1 MTLRAVHHTSAS
13 QRQQG
18 REAVEGLRRVRGVS
32 WRWRD
37 DVPAEMGLTAG
48 AIQAG
53 VIAQEVQAAF
63 PDLVVKHKSGYLMVD
78 YPGLAMRIAAA
89 TEGVRER
96 IARLTSAAKAA
107 KASDEL
113 LKETTE
119 PISQA
124 LERLGRGDA
133 RISKEDYQALVG
145 ALVEAVKQLDTRV
158 SDLEGR
164 EEGN

>member
-1 MTLRAVHHTSAS
+1 
-13 QRQQG
+13 
-18 REAVEGLRRVRGVS
+18 
-32 WRWRD
+32 
-37 DVPAEMGLTAG
+37 MGLTAG

-96 IARLTSAAKAA
+96 IARLTSAAKA
-107 KASDEL
+107 SDEL

-145 ALVEAVKQLDTRV
+145 ALVEAVRQLDTRV

-164 EEGN
+164 EEAN

>member
-1 MTLRAVHHTSAS
+1 
-13 QRQQG
+13 
-18 REAVEGLRRVRGVS
+18 
-32 WRWRD
+32 
-37 DVPAEMGLTAG
+37 MGLTAG
-48 AIQAG
+48 AIQVG
-53 VIAQEVQAAF
+53 VIAQEVQAVF
-63 PDLVVKHKSGYLMVD
+63 PELVVKHESGYLMVD

-89 TEGVRER
+89 TEEMRER
-96 IARLTSAAKAA
+96 IARLTSAEKP
-107 KASDEL
+107 SDEV
-113 LKETTE
+113 LKEAAE

-164 EEGN
+164 EEAN

>member
-96 IARLTSAAKAA
+96 IARLTSAAKA
-107 KASDEL
+107 SDEL

-164 EEGN
+164 EEAN